1 MDVEPFLSSLLDALA
16 DRPFVRSVDLET
28 EVIILR
34 GRVLLEQDR
43 FLQVYFNEETGTTA
57 MALIEDEQRIWGV
70 DYDDLRGWHVHP
82 VDDPDQHRVK
92 SWRRW
97 QMPGRSCRNSAPASP
112 RVEHGGEWGGGGHL
126 GRRSDSR
133 GANAPDPGGM
143 APLSVG
149 RDEYPDQ
156 SLVVLEAQQTRIR
169 RFPPEEDDD

>member
-82 VDDPDQHRVK
+82 VDDPDQHRDIDPMTP
-92 SWRRW
+92 SEI
-97 QMPGRSCRNSAPASP
+97 
-112 RVEHGGEWGGGGHL
+112 VEALADAWTQL
-126 GRRSDSR
+126 
-133 GANAPDPGGM
+133 P
-143 APLSVG
+143 
-149 RDEYPDQ
+149 
-156 SLVVLEAQQTRIR
+156 
-169 RFPPEEDDD
+169 

>member
-1 MDVEPFLSSLLDALA
+1 MGGGRNPEGPLPAGAGRMDVEPFLSSLLDALA

-82 VDDPDQHRVK
+82 VDDPDQHRDIDPMTP
-92 SWRRW
+92 SEI
-97 QMPGRSCRNSAPASP
+97 
-112 RVEHGGEWGGGGHL
+112 VEALADAWTQL
-126 GRRSDSR
+126 
-133 GANAPDPGGM
+133 P
-143 APLSVG
+143 
-149 RDEYPDQ
+149 
-156 SLVVLEAQQTRIR
+156 
-169 RFPPEEDDD
+169 